1 MLKLLLHQS
10 TNLDIPLCY
19 SIKLERKEVIF
30 ILKTLIKDD
39 FIPLTD
45 DILFKHIFGSSKNTK
60 FIEDFL
66 ECYFNYPKGYL
77 KNKVKVNSEA
87 LIDKLNYYDKN
98 MRVSKNTRYVCQ
110 Y

>member
-1 MLKLLLHQS
+1 M
-10 TNLDIPLCY
+10 
-19 SIKLERKEVIF
+19 
-30 ILKTLIKDD
+30 KTLIKDD

-45 DILFKHIFGSSKNTK
+45 DILFKYIFGSSKNTK

-66 ECYFNYPKGYL
+66 KCYFNYSKGYL